1 MKHYPNKMH
10 TTGLFNCSAL
20 FRSIPWKLS
29 HLLKPLIYCMY
40 RNSKQKTK
48 AAGDFF
54 LADGPFRVDEEYS
67 NPDINQ

>member
-1 MKHYPNKMH
+1 
-10 TTGLFNCSAL
+10 
-20 FRSIPWKLS
+20 
-29 HLLKPLIYCMY
+29 MY